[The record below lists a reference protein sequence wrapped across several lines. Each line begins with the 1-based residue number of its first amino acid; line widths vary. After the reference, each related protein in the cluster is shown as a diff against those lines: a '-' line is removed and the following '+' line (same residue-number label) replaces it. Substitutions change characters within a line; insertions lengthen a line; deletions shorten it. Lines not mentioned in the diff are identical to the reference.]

1 MKRSVIA
8 ILALVAFVALALLG
22 GAAWAAKTKSGE
34 VKDEFAIDNTKAFGK
49 LTKAPVQFHH
59 TKHNVD
65 YKIACAKC
73 HHVFKDHKN
82 TWKEGDK
89 VAKCAECHKTP
100 IQNDGEMLSLRNAF
114 HKDCQTCHKEQK
126 KGPTKCDECHPKAK

>member
-1 MKRSVIA
+1 MKKSVIA
-8 ILALVAFVALALLG
+8 IMAVVAVVAFALA

-34 VKDEFAIDNTKAFGK
+34 VADVLKIDNTATFGA
-49 LTKAPVQFHH
+49 LTKSPVTFSH

-65 YKIACAKC
+65 YKLKCDRC
-73 HHVFKDHKN
+73 HHVFKDKKN

-89 VAKCAECHKTP
+89 VAKCATCHKSP
-100 IQNDGEMLSLRNAF
+100 KENEGEMLSLYNAM
-114 HKDCQTCHKEQK
+114 HKDCRDCHKEQK